1 MLSPARKLRMK
12 DNQELTR
19 HKIPKRFLRTKL
31 KPSQIKDVPTPVE
44 IVKGLNKRPITRAA
58 KRVSRFIHLFKQA
71 GELSDSFRLCF
82 DSRDEMISFLHSAF
96 LDQSQNRPA
105 RYKSQGERGISGTG
119 WSFEP
124 AEMQAINNRLIRV
137 LEEINAIAK
146 RIKWH
151 PFVRHIGY
159 EMSPALRVVDYW
171 KIRDRERAW
180 ETHSIWWLCGEN
192 GMWIDYFRRCPQC
205 GLWFFAVA
213 NHQIYCSGRCRQNKA
228 STSEEFKQKRKLYM
242 RVYRRDEKERQLRAK
257 TLVRRS
263 KTK

>member
-1 MLSPARKLRMK
+1 MK
-12 DNQELTR
+12 DNRELTR
-19 HKIPKRFLRTKL
+19 YKIPTRFLPTKL
-31 KPSQIKDVPTPVE
+31 KPSQIKDAFSPVK

-58 KRVSRFIHLFKQA
+58 KRVSRFIRLFKQA

-82 DSRDEMISFLHSAF
+82 DSRDEMISFLDSAY
-96 LDQSQNRPA
+96 LDQPQIPLA
-105 RYKSQGERGISGTG
+105 RYKSQGGRGIMGTG
-119 WSFEP
+119 LAFEP

-137 LEEINAIAK
+137 LEEINAITK

-151 PFVRHIGY
+151 PFVRHMGY
-159 EMSPALRVVDYW
+159 ETSREGALQVVDYW
-171 KIRDRERAW
+171 EIRDQEREW
-180 ETHSIWWLCGEN
+180 ETHSIWWLCSKN
-192 GMWIDYFRRCPQC
+192 GMWIDYFRHCPQC

-257 TLVRRS
+257 TLVRLS